1 MAGVPGRPS
10 NHCRSAG
17 DTLALPVCLTWAVA
31 QLGAIALGLPT
42 AAWAAPGLIA
52 GVLSLMLLRRRESI
66 VYFWVAALFFLLFM
80 LTGDPFGP

>member
-1 MAGVPGRPS
+1 MAGERGRTAT
-10 NHCRSAG
+10 HRRAAG
-17 DTLALPVCLTWAVA
+17 DALALPVSLTWAVA
-31 QLGAIALGLPT
+31 QLAAIGLGLPT

-52 GVLSLMLLRRRESI
+52 GVLSLMLVRRRESI